1 MRGSPSNQD
10 IILDVLPGAGLKG
23 LIRHAREF
31 VGLYAEF
38 MARVARGERHDDE
51 GDAKDDSE
59 EAITQI
65 QVKDGAT
72 QDVAQDIIEFLE
84 GLMDA

>member
-1 MRGSPSNQD
+1 MRGSPLNQD

-23 LIRHAREF
+23 LICHAREF

-38 MARVARGERHDDE
+38 MARVARGERHDAE
-51 GDAKDDSE
+51 DDSE
-59 EAITQI
+59 EVTTQMT
-65 QVKDGAT
+65 DGAT